1 MSITGAIAA
10 SAAVNSATTTST
22 GRAATQAASSA
33 SSSSRCSTRPAKV
46 VKRGSSPTP
55 SSRIT
60 RAATVSDDVETA
72 THCPSAQRYVPR
84 GTE

>member
-1 MSITGAIAA
+1 MAA

-46 VKRGSSPTP
+46 VNRGSSPTP
-55 SSRIT
+55 SNRIT
-60 RAATVSDDVETA
+60 RLATVSDDVETA
-72 THCPSAQRYVPR
+72 THCSSAHR
-84 GTE
+84 